1 MNYAELSHRHPIR
14 FTRNFNRNSLTHFI
28 YTQNS
33 LTSQFIA
40 NNKIK
45 VLLSKLFFLE
55 LDKFISDLYF
65 MLLFLST
72 TGRGLS
78 DNEAMAWRQLQLSA
92 EQHKQLMFSTP
103 QMASPPSTNAPSGLL
118 TLHDM
123 FRHHQQQK
131 RRLSENDMDNDMK
144 MPKLTPISTINTC
157 SSNALPLSLAT
168 MPLISL
174 PHCGDSSSE
183 LAALNSIM
191 SHREKYQNQQYLD
204 RLRRMNER
212 GKDRQSRS
220 RVNYE
225 PSNVA
230 KTVREELASRKQH
243 TKNGKLVRARGKIYA
258 RI

>member
-1 MNYAELSHRHPIR
+1 
-14 FTRNFNRNSLTHFI
+14 
-28 YTQNS
+28 
-33 LTSQFIA
+33 
-40 NNKIK
+40 
-45 VLLSKLFFLE
+45 
-55 LDKFISDLYF
+55 
-65 MLLFLST
+65 
-72 TGRGLS
+72 
-78 DNEAMAWRQLQLSA
+78 MAWRQLQLSA

-103 QMASPPSTNAPSGLL
+103 QMASPPPSTNAPSGLL

-168 MPLISL
+168 MPLISV
-174 PHCGDSSSE
+174 PHCGDSSNE

-191 SHREKYQNQQYLD
+191 GLSHREKYQSQQYLD

-230 KTVREELASRKQH
+230 KTVREELASRKQQH
-243 TKNGKLVRARGKIYA
+243 TKNGKLGEGKFMRLFDEFCA
-258 RI
+258 P